1 MPCEH
6 VSVPSHLPSRPHGA
20 CQRNPWP
27 HDHPTN
33 SLADRSVQGRDAR
46 LFGMDEEIYMW
57 SYTWSS
63 TMELYA
69 TLCNYI
75 HGVQKGP
82 QFLEQV
88 ELDHKLQQMSIDQ
101 HWFLGVELVFACLCF
116 FGLTDCQILKHLRA
130 YHDDLLQLQVIQDF
144 FDGLNWAT

>member
-1 MPCEH
+1 
-6 VSVPSHLPSRPHGA
+6 
-20 CQRNPWP
+20 
-27 HDHPTN
+27 
-33 SLADRSVQGRDAR
+33 
-46 LFGMDEEIYMW
+46 
-57 SYTWSS
+57 
-63 TMELYA
+63 MELYA